1 MRLDCWDADK
11 SPAHAEAYRE
21 QCNQDRT
28 DRLRRANEEY
38 YNSEEYRIE
47 QEKELERNR
56 ALGEAIGKLIAFII
70 IIHFKLML
78 FIVTK
83 LIVLLIFL
91 LKTNTGKS
99 ILEFL
104 KNYLIMVLLGLR
116 VLLLFPFLF
125 LQSIYLEIFKK
136 RVVNDE

>member
-21 QCNQDRT
+21 QCRVDANY
-28 DRLRRANEEY
+28 RRMQY

-47 QEKELERNR
+47 QEKELELDRENNR
-56 ALGEAIGKLIAFII
+56 LFWEIIKNIIILFWQLTLFII
-70 IIHFKLML
+70 IFL
-78 FIVTK
+78 VA
-83 LIVLLIFL
+83 L
-91 LKTNTGKS
+91 LKTNTGKAV
-99 ILEFL
+99 LEFL